1 MKKRK
6 HSLKIRKMTTRIPI
20 NIENTYITKPLHA
33 DTLVATLKEKSHH
46 VLHRLYLVTNGLKD
60 RQPFLEIE
68 NEKYT
73 ISANINIKHGYA
85 SEAKEQASTLKIM
98 KSRLTVRPEYT
109 ISFFI
114 YEKVNMVEVF
124 KFKHTSTYKQ
134 EIYNLIATLENKIN
148 NFI

>member
-1 MKKRK
+1 
-6 HSLKIRKMTTRIPI
+6 MTTRIPI

-46 VLHRLYLVTNGLKD
+46 ILHRLYLVTNGLKD

-73 ISANINIKHGYA
+73 VSANINIKHGYA
-85 SEAKEQASTLKIM
+85 SDAKEQASTLKIM
-98 KSRLTVRPEYT
+98 KPIINVRPEYT

-114 YEKVNMVEVF
+114 YEKVNMVELF
-124 KFKHTSTYKQ
+124 KFRHTTTNKN
-134 EIYNLIATLENKIN
+134 EVYNLISTLENKIED
-148 NFI
+148 FI

>member
-1 MKKRK
+1 
-6 HSLKIRKMTTRIPI
+6 MTTRIPI

-46 VLHRLYLVTNGLKD
+46 ILHRLYLVTNGLKD

-73 ISANINIKHGYA
+73 VSANINIKHGYA
-85 SEAKEQASTLKIM
+85 SDAKEQASTLKIM
-98 KSRLTVRPEYT
+98 KPIISVRPEYT

-114 YEKVNMVEVF
+114 YEKVNMVELF
-124 KFKHTSTYKQ
+124 KFRHTTTNKN
-134 EIYNLIATLENKIN
+134 EVYNLISTLENKIED
-148 NFI
+148 FI